1 MGVPVIEKS
10 VGMRRTEKPKQERTM
25 DKKELLV
32 ILPACN
38 EEKNICRVFEQ
49 LEQLDIP
56 SIADILVIDD
66 ASKDQTRRIVRGK
79 QYGLITHIYNLGYG
93 SALQSGYRYAV
104 RRNYEYVVQLDAD
117 GQHDVCNIPII
128 YRELKGNDL
137 DAEKPDIVLGSRFM
151 KGSSDYPVSWM
162 KKAAYDIFRILIRQA
177 TGKRIADPTT
187 GLQGLGRR
195 AFTYYSEFHHFDDKY
210 PDANI
215 LMQMMLLGYH
225 VKEVPA
231 VMHARESGVSMHRGL
246 KPVWYMLR
254 MLFSILTVIFR
265 VKVLGIDMELETRR
279 E

>member
-1 MGVPVIEKS
+1 MV
-10 VGMRRTEKPKQERTM
+10 
-25 DKKELLV
+25 KKELLV
-32 ILPACN
+32 IIPACN
-38 EEKNICRVFEQ
+38 EEKNICIVFEQ

-66 ASKDQTRRIVRGK
+66 ASKDHTGRIVRRK
-79 QYGLITHIYNLGYG
+79 QYELITHIYNLGYG
-93 SALQSGYRYAV
+93 SALQSGYKYAV

-117 GQHDVCNIPII
+117 GQHDVCNIPVI

-151 KGSSDYPVSWM
+151 KESSDYPVSWM
-162 KKAAYDIFRILIRQA
+162 KKVAYDMFRFLIRQV
-177 TGKRIADPTT
+177 TGRRIADPTT
-187 GLQGLGRR
+187 GLQGLSKR
-195 AFTYYSEFHHFDDKY
+195 AFAYYSEYNYFDDKY

-215 LMQMMLLGYH
+215 LMQMLLLGYH

-231 VMHARESGVSMHRGL
+231 VMHARENGASMHSGL
-246 KPVWYMLR
+246 RPIWYMLR

-265 VKVLGIDMELETRR
+265 VKILRIDMDLETRR